1 MPSTLGLMEFLCKR
15 RTGIRTWRRRNA
27 TQVSERLLRGNRRER
42 ENMRDRE
49 KRKEEG
55 EKERQNKRKNEMS
68 LRSPRVLRRSRLC
81 SIFVIFVSGK
91 CCDLLI

>member
-55 EKERQNKRKNEMS
+55 EKERQNKRKNE
-68 LRSPRVLRRSRLC
+68 
-81 SIFVIFVSGK
+81 
-91 CCDLLI
+91 